1 MNAKMYLVSVVVA
14 AFMCASAASDS
25 DGCASLGCSACE
37 ANTDCQWLNCTS
49 SSGVVGCHN
58 VTLRDANTT
67 CSNDSCSAAPN
78 MSTQIPTVISQT
90 STATTFAN
98 TTSQTSQPI
107 TANSTNTSTPAPTA
121 GLNGTTVATSTASTA
136 SNGSTS
142 IAPVT
147 HSPAPHKSS
156 TFDAASFIGGIV
168 LVLGLQAVLFF
179 FYKFSKSKDR
189 NYHTI

>member
-67 CSNDSCSAAPN
+67 CSNDSCS
-78 MSTQIPTVISQT
+78 
-90 STATTFAN
+90 
-98 TTSQTSQPI
+98 
-107 TANSTNTSTPAPTA
+107 ANSTNTSTPAPTA